1 LYMLYLL
8 CMPYMLCML
17 CMLCMC
23 GVFAACAVHAVYGTL
38 CGVFFVYYLQLQS
51 AIRKPT
57 TPAQCPNT
65 RPQTL
70 CGVCCG
76 CAMYAGF
83 ASCMC
88 CVSCLCCILGH
99 GWPGA
104 DSIGRGGIL
113 GSHRMGWGGLGL
125 QRWPNS
131 VPESTRTLRPRPASC
146 GAAANYRSTQS
157 TRVFEACLAGLF
169 GGCFPATLA
178 PGYP

>member
-1 LYMLYLL
+1 MYMLFLL

-70 CGVCCG
+70 CGVCYG
-76 CAMYAGF
+76 CAMYDGF

-88 CVSCLCCILGH
+88 CVSCLCCVLGH

-104 DSIGRGGIL
+104 DSIGRGGTSQGFRL
-113 GSHRMGWGGLGL
+113 AHSRAGW
-125 QRWPNS
+125 
-131 VPESTRTLRPRPASC
+131 
-146 GAAANYRSTQS
+146 
-157 TRVFEACLAGLF
+157 LAGLTEVAKQRA
-169 GGCFPATLA
+169 GI
-178 PGYP
+178 YPHPSAAARELWGRSQ

>member
-1 LYMLYLL
+1 MYMLYLL
-8 CMPYMLCML
+8 CMLGMPYMLYMLCML
-17 CMLCMC
+17 CMLRMC
-23 GVFAACAVHAVYGTL
+23 GVYAACAVHAAYGTL

-113 GSHRMGWGGLGL
+113 GRCTEWGLGYRGV
-125 QRWPNS
+125 QRS
-131 VPESTRTLRPRPASC
+131 CRKLPAPFGRGPPGC
-146 GAAANYRSTQS
+146 GAAANNMIYIRTVHSVTAL
-157 TRVFEACLAGLF
+157 VF
-169 GGCFPATLA
+169 
-178 PGYP
+178 